1 MERLH
6 KVTAAVVFAFLC
18 LHFANHFIGLE
29 GHDAHIQF
37 MDAARLVYR
46 HPIIELAVVLAFVL
60 QIITGV
66 ALARVI
72 WRDKKDI
79 IHQLQAAS
87 GMTLAVFLLV
97 HFATIAYGRMV
108 LNLDTNFYF
117 AAAGLMTP
125 GWAYVFYGLYGAGIF
140 ALFVHMGCIAYDIFK
155 KTNKPVGYVFL
166 VGITGLGGYATW
178 LLLMMYSGHLY
189 PVNLPDAYAQMFDG
203 SRFTQSAAPGS
214 EVDASKPEA
223 GEPDAPKSEAPKPEV
238 SGSEK

>member
-6 KVTAAVVFAFLC
+6 KVSAAVVFAFLC
-18 LHFANHFIGLE
+18 LHFGNHFIGLE
-29 GHDAHIQF
+29 GRDAHVQF

-87 GMTLAVFLLV
+87 GLTLALFLLI

-117 AAAGLMTP
+117 AAASLMTP
-125 GWAYVFYGLYGAGIF
+125 GWKYAFYGIYGAGIF

-166 VGITGLGGYATW
+166 VGITGLGVYVTW
-178 LLLMMYSGHLY
+178 LLLMMYSGQLY

-214 EVDASKPEA
+214 EAPEPEA
-223 GEPDAPKSEAPKPEV
+223 PKPEAPKPEV

>member
-6 KVTAAVVFAFLC
+6 KVSAAVVFAFLC
-18 LHFANHFIGLE
+18 LHFGNHFIGLE
-29 GHDAHIQF
+29 GRDAHVQF
-37 MDAARLVYR
+37 MDAARLIYR
-46 HPIIELAVVLAFVL
+46 HPIIELAIVLAFVL

-72 WRDKKDI
+72 WRDKKDF

-87 GMTLAVFLLV
+87 GMILAVFLLI
-97 HFATIAYGRMV
+97 HFAAIAYGRMV

-125 GWAYVFYGLYGAGIF
+125 GWMYAFYGYYGAGIF
-140 ALFVHMGCIAYDIFK
+140 AMFVHMGCIAYDIFK

-166 VGITGLGGYATW
+166 VGTTGLGAYVTW

-189 PVNLPDAYAQMFDG
+189 PVTLPDAYATMFSNAPVIG
-203 SRFTQSAAPGS
+203 TAAP
-214 EVDASKPEA
+214 A
-223 GEPDAPKSEAPKPEV
+223 
-238 SGSEK
+238 SEK

>member
-18 LHFANHFIGLE
+18 LHFCNHFVGLE

-46 HPIIELAVVLAFVL
+46 HPIIEMVIILAFVL
-60 QIITGV
+60 QIITGI
-66 ALARVI
+66 ALVRVI
-72 WRDKKDI
+72 WRDKKDF

-87 GMTLAVFLLV
+87 GLTLAVFLMI
-97 HFATIAYGRMV
+97 HFAAVAYGRFV

-125 GWAYVFYGLYGAGIF
+125 GWKYAFYGYYGAGIF

-155 KTNKPVGYVFL
+155 KTNKPVGYAFL
-166 VGITGLGGYATW
+166 VGTVGVGAYVTW
-178 LLLMMYSGHLY
+178 LLLMMYSGQLY
-189 PVNLPDAYAQMFDG
+189 PVTLPDADAQMF
-203 SRFTQSAAPGS
+203 SYAPLTQTAVA
-214 EVDASKPEA
+214 
-223 GEPDAPKSEAPKPEV
+223 
-238 SGSEK
+238 GSEK

>member
-125 GWAYVFYGLYGAGIF
+125 GWAYAFYGLYGAGIF